1 MTNFNEY
8 KEILEAKEVT
18 IHHLLKYFKKNDLD
32 FDEFGNIF
40 VNFKKTTKKLP
51 ILVAHTDNVLGDGKR
66 IPAYSIDKK
75 KIFCANGTGIGF
87 DDKAGIIG
95 IIELWKNM
103 PENSFRI
110 IFTADEEVGGI
121 GASNLDESKLDEAA
135 FIIELDRRGEKD
147 IIQTSGCTR
156 LCSDSFAKKW
166 EALGFKRATGTFTD
180 LNEFKTKKPK
190 IEMCNLSIG
199 YYNPHQKTEYLNVKE
214 FEATIEKVKRFIA
227 ENKDMVFEDN
237 DETINY
243 YNKKGRYNYS
253 TLDGRRCECC
263 NRYYGSEWRHDVE
276 MYLCKECY
284 EYYKDS
290 IKEEEYEDDNGCIY
304 KY

>member
-8 KEILEAKEVT
+8 KDILEAKEVT
-18 IHHLLKYFKKNDLD
+18 IHHLLKYFKKSDLD
-32 FDEFGNIF
+32 YDEFGNIF

-51 ILVAHTDNVLGDGKR
+51 ILVAHTDNVLGDETR
-66 IPAYSIDKK
+66 LPVYSIDQKR
-75 KIFCANGTGIGF
+75 IFCANGTGIGF

-103 PENSFRI
+103 PENSFKI

-121 GASNLDESKLDEAA
+121 GATNLDKNRLDEAA
-135 FIIELDRRGEKD
+135 FIIELDRKGEKD

-166 EALGFKRATGTFTD
+166 EELGFKRATGTFTD
-180 LNEFKTKKPK
+180 LNEFKAKRPK

-199 YYNPHQKTEYLNVKE
+199 YYNPHQKTEYLNIKE

-227 ENKDMVFEDN
+227 ENKDMAFEDN
-237 DETINY
+237 DVNSEES
-243 YNKKGRYNYS
+243 KWAYS
-253 TLDGRRCECC
+253 AFNERRCECC
-263 NRYYGSEWRHDVE
+263 NRYYGVEWRHEAE

-284 EYYKDS
+284 DYYKDS
-290 IKEEEYEDDNGCIY
+290 IMEEEDENDSSSIY
-304 KY
+304 